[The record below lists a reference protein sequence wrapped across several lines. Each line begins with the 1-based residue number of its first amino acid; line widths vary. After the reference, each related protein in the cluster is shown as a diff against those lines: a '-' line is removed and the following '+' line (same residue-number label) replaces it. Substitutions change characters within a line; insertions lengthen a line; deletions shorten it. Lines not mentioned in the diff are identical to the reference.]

1 MKKKKV
7 VRLTEQDLVNLI
19 KQMIGGMA
27 GVSLDD
33 TGKASVST
41 DSTSTTSN
49 TNQSLSSPGKPSD
62 FGKAVDKI
70 IDEFEG
76 GYYHP
81 DMLKDGR
88 VKDSRYGGSGETMF
102 GMDRKTGKQEL
113 TSAGKEFWDLID
125 KENARK
131 NWKWNYML
139 KDNPTL
145 AGRLKGLIGQIME
158 PLFNQYMDKYLTS
171 EAREIVK
178 NNPKLFFNFAYATFN
193 GPGWFERFAKI
204 INNEVSKGN
213 KDPESLVDIDI
224 MNRKNSNSTLIAQ
237 GGKKLDKISDT
248 LA

>member
-7 VRLTEQDLVNLI
+7 IRLTEQDLQSIVKNAI
-19 KQMIGGMA
+19 MA
-27 GVSLDD
+27 LTGVDLEK
-33 TGKASVST
+33 TNTST
-41 DSTSTTSN
+41 DSTSSNTKLSTTS
-49 TNQSLSSPGKPSD
+49 SGAPSD
-62 FGKAVDKI
+62 FGKVVDRI

-102 GMDRKTGKQEL
+102 GMDRKAGKQEL
-113 TSAGKEFWDLID
+113 TSAGKEFWDIID
-125 KENARK
+125 KENARS
-131 NWKWNYML
+131 NWKYNYML
-139 KDNPTL
+139 KDNSAL

-158 PLFNQYMDKYLTS
+158 PLFNQYMDKYLTP

-178 NNPKLFFNFAYATFN
+178 NNPKLYFNFAYATFN
-193 GPGWFERFAKI
+193 GPGWFDKFAKI

-224 MNRKNSNSTLIAQ
+224 MNRKNSDSSLIAQ
-237 GGKKLDKISDT
+237 GARKLDKISDT
-248 LA
+248 IA